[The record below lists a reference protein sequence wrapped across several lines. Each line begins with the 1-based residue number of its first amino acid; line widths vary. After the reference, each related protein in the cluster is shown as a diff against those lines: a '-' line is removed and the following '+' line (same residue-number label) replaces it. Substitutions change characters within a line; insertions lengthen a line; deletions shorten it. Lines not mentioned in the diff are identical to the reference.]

1 MHNNHMIETGFKV
14 KSKGAEGL
22 INDKQ
27 GMQVHKT
34 SINDELDAQASKVFK
49 ACIDDWED
57 AQTQGRKKRIIYQ
70 SPLKS
75 SNRI

>member
-34 SINDELDAQASKVFK
+34 SINDELDA
-49 ACIDDWED
+49 
-57 AQTQGRKKRIIYQ
+57 
-70 SPLKS
+70 
-75 SNRI
+75 